1 MDKGN
6 SIVAHWQGDFDEEL
20 IAGWVKTMREKL
32 QGNVSLGLV
41 FVTPK
46 FFNDAE
52 KLLEIIRIYGR
63 TPVLAGCSSTGLIS
77 NGNEIED
84 DDGFVVGLYHL
95 PGAIVKGFFI
105 SNEDV
110 YSAQNSDFWYQKL
123 GLQCDESNGWLAFSD
138 PFQFDSESWLQQWNL
153 TFKNSPITGG
163 IAGGI
168 IKEKETQL
176 YLDGEVLNG
185 GCVAVSI
192 SGDVELK
199 VVVSQGAKPIGESWT
214 ITKANQNIIF
224 EIANM
229 PAFDILVETFS
240 KFPYKEQ
247 KKVIQNLLIGLAIN
261 EYREEFKCGDFIIRN
276 LLGGD
281 PKTGILAIG
290 GRPRTGQSIQFQQRD
305 PVVATQ
311 EIEELLWEFKQSIQ
325 KVENYGGCL
334 FCCTGRGSSMFN
346 EPCHDAKRVQ
356 KILGAMPVSGAFCN
370 GEFGPVQNINC
381 LHGYS
386 ASIAL
391 FTKKQSKVADY
402 NSQ

>member
-1 MDKGN
+1 VGKGN

-20 IAGWVKTMREKL
+20 IAGWVKVLREKL
-32 QGNVSLGLV
+32 QGDVSLGLI
-41 FVTPK
+41 FVTPRY
-46 FFNDAE
+46 FNDAE
-52 KLLEIIRIYGR
+52 KLLEIVRIYGR
-63 TPVLAGCSSTGLIS
+63 TPVLAGCSTTGLVA
-77 NGNEIED
+77 NENEIEED
-84 DDGFVVGLYHL
+84 GGFVLGLYHL

-105 SNEDV
+105 SNEEV
-110 YSAQNSDFWYQKL
+110 YSAQNSDFWHQKL
-123 GLQCDESNGWLAFSD
+123 GLQCGESNGWLAFSD
-138 PFQFDSESWLQQWNL
+138 PFQFDSESWLQQWNVA
-153 TFKNSPITGG
+153 FKNSPITGG
-163 IAGGI
+163 IAGGN
-168 IKEKETQL
+168 IKAKESQL

-185 GCVAVSI
+185 GCVTVSI

-214 ITKANQNIIF
+214 ITKADQNIIF

-261 EYREEFKCGDFIIRN
+261 EYREEFKYGDFIIRN

-281 PKTGILAIG
+281 PKTGIIAIG

-311 EIEELLWEFKQSIQ
+311 ELEELLWDFKKSLQ
-325 KVENYGGCL
+325 KVDNYGGCL
-334 FCCTGRGSSMFN
+334 FCCTGRGCSMFD

-356 KILGAMPVSGAFCN
+356 KILGTMPVSGAFCN

-386 ASIAL
+386 VSIGL
-391 FTKKQSKVADY
+391 FIKKKNKNQGL
-402 NSQ
+402 